1 MQGRAGR
8 KPQCRRSEVSALR
21 PKPARGAWAA
31 PVLLQKQEQIKGPE
45 NASIARFDGLGCY
58 QSRSEIGN
66 GFRMQAAWAGT
77 GVGRKAQTGQ
87 MACWLPG
94 EAFATA
100 HERFKAAPNS
110 RCAAAV
116 KVQGRFAGWF
126 RAHEAFFCCKSRQKK
141 APENASIARF
151 QGLGCY
157 PIRSGAGRGFQGL
170 AAGPVCMPLKKPE
183 AAGSMTRTSPCWPTL
198 ARQASRLRQN
208 WANCG
213 SLPKASA

>member
-31 PVLLQKQEQIKGPE
+31 PVLLQKQEQISGPE

-58 QSRSEIGN
+58 QSRSEISD

-77 GVGRKAQTGQ
+77 GVGRKARTGQ

-126 RAHEAFFCCKSRQKK
+126 RAHEARFCCKSRSKFQALKTPPSHGFWGFAAIK
-141 APENASIARF
+141 A
-151 QGLGCY
+151 
-157 PIRSGAGRGFQGL
+157 GAKAEMFFGVR
-170 AAGPVCMPLKKPE
+170 AAGARLHWVC
-183 AAGSMTRTSPCWPTL
+183 TRL
-198 ARQASRLRQN
+198 A
-208 WANCG
+208 CG
-213 SLPKASA
+213 KQGRAPPAPQR

>member
-1 MQGRAGR
+1 MGLDGNELAGASRMQGRAGR

-58 QSRSEIGN
+58 QSRSEISD

-77 GVGRKAQTGQ
+77 GVGRRAQTGQ

-126 RAHEAFFCCKSRQKK
+126 RAHEARFCCKSRSKFQALKTPPSHGFWGFAAIK
-141 APENASIARF
+141 A
-151 QGLGCY
+151 
-157 PIRSGAGRGFQGL
+157 GAKAEMFFWVR
-170 AAGPVCMPLKKPE
+170 AAGACLHWVC
-183 AAGSMTRTSPCWPTL
+183 TRL
-198 ARQASRLRQN
+198 ACEKQGRAPPAPQR
-208 WANCG
+208 
-213 SLPKASA
+213 